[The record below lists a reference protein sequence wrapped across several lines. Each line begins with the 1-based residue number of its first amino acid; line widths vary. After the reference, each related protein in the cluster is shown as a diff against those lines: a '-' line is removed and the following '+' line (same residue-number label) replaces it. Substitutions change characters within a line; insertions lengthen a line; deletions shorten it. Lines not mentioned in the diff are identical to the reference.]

1 VARGFPRHFSVAAA
15 HERKVAHVP
24 GAPILEVKDIS
35 KRFPGT
41 QALAGVSLAL
51 YPGSIH
57 AVVGEN
63 GAGKSTLMNVI
74 AGVYQPDA
82 GSIFIDGK
90 PVHIPSPYAAQRL
103 GVGFVHQEIALCQ
116 HLSVAENMFMA
127 TINDANQFLVNMRE
141 YSRRAAEFLDAFG
154 ANIKPRQRVSQLSI
168 SQQQV
173 VEIAK
178 ALSMNCR
185 VIILDEPTAALTEA
199 ETETLFKIVHRL
211 KDRGIGILYI
221 SHRMREVF
229 DNCDTVTILRDGHRI
244 DTVRTEETTTS
255 AVVDKMVGRALS
267 ELYPPKLATPPEAG
281 EVMLEARG
289 VSSGEDFTDVSFQ
302 LHRGEILGLFG
313 LIGAGRSE
321 LAKTICGLQEKTA
334 GEVILNGK
342 PLDITSYNEAIGHG
356 MVYLTEDRKTEGLFL
371 PMSMRNNI
379 SAIDLRTI
387 STRGML
393 DPKRE
398 SARAEKY
405 LGLLGIRATGI
416 SQKVGSLSGGN
427 QQKVLIGKLLS
438 VGPKILFMDEPT
450 RGIDVGA
457 KSEIHKLLRELAQSG
472 IGVIV
477 ISSELPEIIGLCDR
491 ILVMHEGRSR
501 GIIEGRAAT
510 EEAVIRRASGL

>member
-1 VARGFPRHFSVAAA
+1 VI
-15 HERKVAHVP
+15 HVP
-24 GAPILEVKDIS
+24 GAPILEVKEIS

-41 QALAGVSLAL
+41 QALAGVNLTLHA
-51 YPGSIH
+51 GSIH

-74 AGVYQPDA
+74 AGVYQPES
-82 GSIFIDGK
+82 GSILIDGTA
-90 PVHIPSPYAAQRL
+90 VTIANPYAAQKL

-116 HLSVAENMFMA
+116 HLTVAENIFMS
-127 TINDANQFLVNMRE
+127 TINDAGRFLLNMAD
-141 YSRRAAEFLDAFG
+141 YNHRAAELLDAFG
-154 ANIKPRQRVSQLSI
+154 ASIKPRQRVAQLSI

-199 ETETLFKIVHRL
+199 ETDALFRIVRRL
-211 KDRGIGILYI
+211 RDSGIGILYI

-229 DNCDTVTILRDGHRI
+229 DNCDTITILRDGHLI
-244 DTVRTEETTTS
+244 DTVRTTETSTS

-267 ELYPPKLATPPEAG
+267 ELYPPKLATAPESG
-281 EVMLEARG
+281 EVMLEVRNLASHG
-289 VSSGEDFTDVSFQ
+289 DFREVSFS
-302 LHRGEILGLFG
+302 LHRGEILGFFG

-321 LAKTICGLQEKTA
+321 VAKTICGLQEKSA
-334 GEVILNGK
+334 GEILLHGK
-342 PLDITSYNEAIGHG
+342 SVHLDSYQEAIQQG

-379 SAIDLRTI
+379 SAIDLRSI
-387 STRGML
+387 SRRSIL
-393 DPKRE
+393 DPKWE

-405 LGLLGIRATGI
+405 LSLLGIRATGI
-416 SQKVGSLSGGN
+416 QQKVGSLSGGN

-457 KSEIHKLLRELAQSG
+457 KSEIHKLLRDLAQEG

-491 ILVMHEGRSR
+491 ILVMHEGNNR
-501 GIIEGRAAT
+501 GILEGRATT

>member
-1 VARGFPRHFSVAAA
+1 M
-15 HERKVAHVP
+15 P
-24 GAPILEVKDIS
+24 GALILEVKDIS

-41 QALAGVSLAL
+41 QALAGVNLVLHA
-51 YPGSIH
+51 GSIH

-74 AGVYQPDA
+74 AGVYQPES
-82 GSIFIDGK
+82 GSILLDGK
-90 PVHIPSPYAAQRL
+90 AVTIANPYAAQKL

-116 HLSVAENMFMA
+116 HLTVAENIFMS
-127 TINDANQFLVNMRE
+127 TINDADRLLVNMAD
-141 YSRRAAEFLDAFG
+141 YNRRAAELLDAFG
-154 ANIKPRQRVSQLSI
+154 ASFKPRQRVSQLSI

-185 VIILDEPTAALTEA
+185 LIILDEPTAALTEA
-199 ETETLFKIVHRL
+199 ETEALFKIVHRL
-211 KDRGIGILYI
+211 RDSGIGILYI

-229 DNCDTVTILRDGHRI
+229 ENCDTITILRDGHLI
-244 DTVRTEETTTS
+244 DTVRTADTTTA

-281 EVMLEARG
+281 EVMLEVRNLASRG
-289 VSSGEDFTDVSFQ
+289 DFSDVSFA
-302 LHRGEILGLFG
+302 LHRGEILGFFG

-321 LAKTICGLQEKTA
+321 VVKTICGLQEKTA
-334 GEVILNGK
+334 GEISLKGK
-342 PLDITSYNEAIGHG
+342 SVHIDSYQDAIRQG

-371 PMSMRNNI
+371 SMSMRNNI

-387 STRGML
+387 SRRSIL
-393 DPKRE
+393 DPRKE

-405 LGLLGIRATGI
+405 LSLLGIRATGI
-416 SQKVGSLSGGN
+416 LQKVGSLSGGN

-438 VGPKILFMDEPT
+438 VEPKILFMDEPT

-457 KSEIHKLLRELAQSG
+457 KSEIHKLLRDLAQAG

-491 ILVMHEGRSR
+491 ILVMHEGHNR
-501 GIIEGRAAT
+501 GILEGRAAT
-510 EEAVIRRASGL
+510 EETVIRRASGL

>member
-1 VARGFPRHFSVAAA
+1 VV
-15 HERKVAHVP
+15 HVP
-24 GAPILEVKDIS
+24 GAPILEVKNIS

-41 QALAGVSLAL
+41 QALAGVNLTL

-74 AGVYQPDA
+74 AGVYQPEA
-82 GSIFIDGK
+82 GNISIDGEE
-90 PVHIPSPYAAQRL
+90 VTIANPYAAQQL

-116 HLSVAENMFMA
+116 HLSVAENIFMS
-127 TINDANQFLVNMRE
+127 TINDGNRFLVNMLE
-141 YSRRAAEFLDAFG
+141 YNRRTEELLNAFN
-154 ANIKPRQRVSQLSI
+154 ANINPRQRVSQLSI

-199 ETETLFKIVHRL
+199 ETEALFTIVRRL
-211 KDRGIGILYI
+211 RDSGIGVLYI

-229 DNCDTVTILRDGHRI
+229 DNCDTITILRDGHLI
-244 DTVRTEETTTS
+244 DTVRTEATS
-255 AVVDKMVGRALS
+255 TAAVVDKMVGRALS
-267 ELYPPKLATPPEAG
+267 ELYPPKLSTNPEAG
-281 EVMLEARG
+281 EVMLEVRG
-289 VSSGEDFTDVSFQ
+289 LSSRDDFSDVSFA
-302 LHRGEILGLFG
+302 LHRGEILGFFG

-321 LAKTICGLQEKTA
+321 VAKAICGLQEKSS
-334 GEVILNGK
+334 GEVMLRGAPVHINTYR
-342 PLDITSYNEAIGHG
+342 DAIEQGI
-356 MVYLTEDRKTEGLFL
+356 VYLTEDRKSEGLFL
-371 PMSMRNNI
+371 SMSMRNNI
-379 SAIDLRTI
+379 SAIDLRSI
-387 STRGML
+387 STRIIL

-398 SARAEKY
+398 TARAEKY
-405 LGLLGIRATGI
+405 LSLLGIRATGV

-438 VGPKILFMDEPT
+438 VAPKILFMDEPT

-457 KSEIHKLLRELAQSG
+457 KSEIHKLLRDLAQQ
-472 IGVIV
+472 GVGVVV

-491 ILVMHEGRSR
+491 ILVMHEGHTR
-501 GIIEGRAAT
+501 GILEGRAAT
-510 EEAVIRRASGL
+510 EELVIRRASGL